1 MERCPICKARLKTGT
16 TCPRCGADISIP
28 LNIERQAEIFLNNAL
43 KHLGTGNIS
52 AAKQAVEQSIELK
65 AEPLGLA
72 LRGFIGSMAST

>member
-16 TCPRCGADISIP
+16 TCPRCGADISTP
-28 LNIERQAEIFLNNAL
+28 LKIEHQAEILLNHAL
-43 KHLGTGNIS
+43 KQLEIGNLN

-65 AEPLGLA
+65 VEPLGLA

>member
-28 LNIERQAEIFLNNAL
+28 LNIEQQSEILLKNAL
-43 KHLGTGNIS
+43 KQLETGNFSS
-52 AAKQAVEQSIELK
+52 AKLAVEQSIKLK

-72 LRGFIGSMAST
+72 LRGFIGSI